1 MKSMSILLA
10 ALLVILLAGSGWL
23 VAADEK
29 TTRSDETGDA
39 KEATTEVEQEYR
51 PKTKSELRRLLN
63 PIQYKVTQNEDTEP
77 AFRNLY
83 WDNKREGIYQ
93 CIVCER
99 KLFSNRTKYK
109 SGTGWPSFYAPLNKK
124 SVGFRI
130 DRKLFYNRTEVH
142 CQQCGAHLGHVFD
155 DGPAPTGK
163 RYCMNSAAMK
173 FVEPADDEKG
183 QNVPQATKS
192 EASE

>member
-1 MKSMSILLA
+1 MKSMSITLA
-10 ALLVILLAGSGWL
+10 ALLSMLLAGSGWL
-23 VAADEK
+23 AVADEK

-39 KEATTEVEQEYR
+39 KEATTEVEQEFK
-51 PKTKSELRRLLN
+51 PKSKSELRRMLN
-63 PIQYKVTQNEDTEP
+63 PMQYKVTQNEETEP

-83 WDNKREGIYQ
+83 WDNKREGIYE

-99 KLFSNRTKYK
+99 ELFSSRTKYK
-109 SGTGWPSFYAPLNKK
+109 SGTGWPSFYAPLNQK
-124 SVGFRI
+124 SVGFRV
-130 DRKLFYNRTEVH
+130 DRKLFYSRTEVH

-173 FVEPADDEKG
+173 FVEASDDKEKD
-183 QNVPQATKS
+183 VPQAKAS

>member
-1 MKSMSILLA
+1 MKSMSIMLGALLA
-10 ALLVILLAGSGWL
+10 ILLAGSGWL
-23 VAADEK
+23 IAADEK

-39 KEATTEVEQEYR
+39 KEATTEVEQEYI
-51 PKTKSELRRLLN
+51 PKSKSVLRRSLT
-63 PIQYKVTQNEDTEP
+63 PMQYKVTQNEKTEP

-83 WDNKREGIYQ
+83 WDNRSEGVYQ
-93 CIVCER
+93 CVVCQR
-99 KLFSNRTKYK
+99 KLFSSRTKYK
-109 SGTGWPSFYAPLNKK
+109 SGTGWPSFYAPLNQK

-130 DRKLFYNRTEVH
+130 DRKLFYSRTEVH

-173 FVEPADDEKG
+173 FVEPSDDKKEK
-183 QNVPQATKS
+183 NVPKATTPEVS
-192 EASE
+192 Q

>member
-1 MKSMSILLA
+1 MPPERPVSS
-10 ALLVILLAGSGWL
+10 
-23 VAADEK
+23 ADEK

-39 KEATTEVEQEYR
+39 KEATTEVEQEYI
-51 PKTKSELRRLLN
+51 PKSKSKLRRSLT
-63 PIQYKVTQNEDTEP
+63 PMQYKVTQNEETEP

-83 WDNKREGIYQ
+83 WDNRSEGVYQ
-93 CIVCER
+93 CVVCQR
-99 KLFSNRTKYK
+99 KLFSSRTKYK
-109 SGTGWPSFYAPLNKK
+109 SGTGWPSFYAPLNQK

-130 DRKLFYNRTEVH
+130 DRKLFYSRTEVH

-173 FVEPADDEKG
+173 FVEPSDDKKEK
-183 QNVPQATKS
+183 NVPKATTPEVS
-192 EASE
+192 Q

>member
-1 MKSMSILLA
+1 MKSMSITLA
-10 ALLVILLAGSGWL
+10 ALLSILLAGSGWL
-23 VAADEK
+23 AVADEK
-29 TTRSDETGDA
+29 ATRSHETGDA
-39 KEATTEVEQEYR
+39 KEATTEVEQKYK
-51 PKTKSELRRLLN
+51 PKSKSELRRILN
-63 PIQYKVTQNEDTEP
+63 PMQYKVTQNEETEP

-83 WDNKREGIYQ
+83 WDNKREGVYE

-99 KLFSNRTKYK
+99 ELFSSRTKYK
-109 SGTGWPSFYAPLNKK
+109 SGTGWPSFYAPLNQK
-124 SVGFRI
+124 SVGFRV
-130 DRKLFYNRTEVH
+130 DRKLFYARTEVH

-173 FVEPADDEKG
+173 FVEASDDKEKD
-183 QNVPQATKS
+183 VPQATAS